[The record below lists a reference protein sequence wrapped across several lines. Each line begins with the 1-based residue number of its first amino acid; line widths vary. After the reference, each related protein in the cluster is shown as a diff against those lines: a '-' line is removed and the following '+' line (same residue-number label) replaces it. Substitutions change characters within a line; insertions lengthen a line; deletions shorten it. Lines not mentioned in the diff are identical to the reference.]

1 MAYKRLIGSLIVKN
15 GYLVKSYSYNFWR
28 PAGSISSALKI
39 LDSWKVDEIF
49 IIDIS
54 ANNSIDIKLL
64 DQIKNSKITTP
75 ITYGGGIRKPDDIN
89 LILDSGCDRILVE
102 TLLYDN
108 DKNLI
113 EINNII
119 GKQAIVAS
127 IPVYFDGNNY
137 ISWYHF
143 KTNKKIINIKDLIL
157 NMDTSQFSEYLFT
170 DVNNEGKEG
179 FFSMKL
185 FEKIKDLD
193 ISLLKHKAIY
203 FGGIDLKAANIILD
217 DPLTVGIAIGNVN
230 LERELV
236 IPKIRTSLGA
246 KNKIECIRKINL

>member
-28 PAGSISSALKI
+28 PAGTVSSALKI

-54 ANNSIDIKLL
+54 ANNGVDIKLL
-64 DQIKNSKITTP
+64 NEIKNSKITTP
-75 ITYGGGIRKPDDIN
+75 ITYGGGIRNSDDIR

-102 TLLYDN
+102 TLLHDN
-108 DKNLI
+108 NKNLI

-127 IPVYFDGNNY
+127 IPIYFDGNNF

-143 KTNKKIINIKDLIL
+143 KKYNQIVFINDLIKKI
-157 NMDTSQFSEYLFT
+157 DTSQFSEYLFT
-170 DVNNEGKEG
+170 DVNNEGNEG
-179 FFSMKL
+179 LFSLNL
-185 FEKIKDLD
+185 FDKIKEID
-193 ISLLKHKAIY
+193 ISILKHKSIF
-203 FGGIDLKAANIILD
+203 FGGINLESANIILND
-217 DPLTVGIAIGNVN
+217 SLSVGIAIGNVN

-236 IPKIRTSLGA
+236 IPKLRASLVV
-246 KNKIECIRKINL
+246 KNKIECIRKIKL